1 MFDSVF
7 WHPRLIGGNT
17 NIFCRLRAMG
27 VKPLL
32 LFFLFFFPSAVPR
45 PRRSRAAA
53 APRLSFA
60 EAPERQPGELWP
72 PGETNTD
79 THEMKF

>member
-1 MFDSVF
+1 MA
-7 WHPRLIGGNT
+7 PRGERDARSPEIASKREFISFSN
-17 NIFCRLRAMG
+17 R
-27 VKPLL
+27 
-32 LFFLFFFPSAVPR
+32 FFLLPISGSVAGG
-45 PRRSRAAA
+45 
-53 APRLSFA
+53 SFD

>member
-1 MFDSVF
+1 MNICISDAYSISTNCAHSVHICMFYAY
-7 WHPRLIGGNT
+7 I
-17 NIFCRLRAMG
+17 
-27 VKPLL
+27 
-32 LFFLFFFPSAVPR
+32 FFLISPIRGSVADVVKTC
-45 PRRSRAAA
+45 RS
-53 APRLSFA
+53 SFA